1 LLYLNVKFVPFFAR
15 ILLGRQISIPT
26 WVTAFVAV
34 VGTALLAYDPSH
46 ASLDLNVG
54 DAWSIAAAATSAMF
68 ILRLEA
74 ATKAVSNSAALN
86 ASCLWVVTGSSLLW
100 TLGRGMLTTSSI
112 VDTIPH
118 VWENILYT
126 MRSHPIE
133 LVYLSAVTTALAN
146 YIQTRAQRN
155 VSAERA
161 SVIYAMD
168 PVYGAFFS
176 FWLLEER
183 LTSTGVMGAGLITLA
198 AATSAFLDLGK
209 SQEEESSDLQ

>member
-1 LLYLNVKFVPFFAR
+1 
-15 ILLGRQISIPT
+15 
-26 WVTAFVAV
+26 VAV
-34 VGTALLAYDPSH
+34 LGTALLAYDPSH
-46 ASLDLNVG
+46 ASLNLNVG

-74 ATKAVSNSAALN
+74 ATVAVSNNAALN
-86 ASCLWVVTGSSLLW
+86 AACLWVVAGSSFLW
-100 TLGRGMLTTSSI
+100 TLGQGVLETSSF
-112 VDTIPH
+112 VESIPH
-118 VWENILYT
+118 VWDSVLYT

-168 PVYGAFFS
+168 PVYGAVFS
-176 FWLLEER
+176 FWLLGEQ
-183 LTSTGVMGAGLITLA
+183 LTGTGVVGAGLITLA
-198 AATSAFLDLGK
+198 AATNAFLDLGK
-209 SQEEESSDLQ
+209 SQHEESSDSQS

>member
-1 LLYLNVKFVPFFAR
+1 M
-15 ILLGRQISIPT
+15 GRQISVPT
-26 WVTAFVAV
+26 WVSAFVAV
-34 VGTALLAYDPSH
+34 LGTALLAYDPSH
-46 ASLDLNVG
+46 ASLNLNVG

-74 ATKAVSNSAALN
+74 ATLAVSNNALLN
-86 ASCLWVVTGSSLLW
+86 AACLWVVTGSSFLW
-100 TLGRGMLTTSSI
+100 TLGQGVLETSSL
-112 VDTIPH
+112 VESIPH
-118 VWENILYT
+118 VWDNVVYT

-176 FWLLEER
+176 FWLLGER
-183 LTSTGVMGAGLITLA
+183 LTLTGVVGAGLITVA
-198 AATSAFLDLGK
+198 AATNAFLDLGK
-209 SQEEESSDLQ
+209 LQHEESSDLQS

>member
-1 LLYLNVKFVPFFAR
+1 
-15 ILLGRQISIPT
+15 
-26 WVTAFVAV
+26 VAV
-34 VGTALLAYDPSH
+34 FGTALLAYDPSH
-46 ASLDLNVG
+46 SSLDLNVG
-54 DAWSIAAAATSAMF
+54 DAWSIAAAASSAMF

-86 ASCLWVVTGSSLLW
+86 AACLWVVTGSSLLW
-100 TLGRGMLTTSSI
+100 TLGQGMFEASSI
-112 VDTIPH
+112 AYAFPH
-118 VWENILYT
+118 VWDNILYT
-126 MRSHPIE
+126 MQSHPIE

-176 FWLLEER
+176 FWLLGER
-183 LTSTGVMGAGLITLA
+183 LTSTGIVGASLITLA

-209 SQEEESSDLQ
+209 SQEEESSDLHS